1 MPSDVY
7 TELGKLCVY
16 THRGDFTVPRLYRFV
31 APRGVGVKLH
41 DMLKNP
47 EKLRNALIENWS
59 EYCEKKISA
68 SDAFPLMGELA
79 KYVAA
84 FDFTRVWY
92 LTPQEVLNQHRKT
105 KHWTRR
111 FPGEPPIRPDP
122 TPPPVDVQQHEL
134 VYLTKLLGAYAD
146 HTKQSVN
153 CVEDLKCL
161 PKLEKHLQRS
171 RSYFYSAEAL
181 ARFSRDQFKPGA
193 FEGVKQHIFD
203 GVVDTTMA
211 AYADGFQCVLAVTD
225 AAAKLPL
232 PQSDLNPYVSPAD
245 KKGFCHHLAND
256 DKLDWVQS

>member
-1 MPSDVY
+1 MVSSSSPA
-7 TELGKLCVY
+7 
-16 THRGDFTVPRLYRFV
+16 PYRFV

-47 EKLRNALIENWS
+47 EKLRKALIENWS
-59 EYCEKKISA
+59 EYCEQKISA
-68 SDAFPLMGELA
+68 SDAFPLMGNLA
-79 KYVAA
+79 AYVAA

-122 TPPPVDVQQHEL
+122 TPPPVDVQQREL

-146 HTKQSVN
+146 HTKQSVS
-153 CVEDLKCL
+153 CVEDLQDVC
-161 PKLEKHLQRS
+161 RS
-171 RSYFYSAEAL
+171 WRST
-181 ARFSRDQFKPGA
+181 FSVRGVTSTPRKPSHDSRVDQFKPGA

-225 AAAKLPL
+225 AGAKLPL

-256 DKLDWVQS
+256 DKLDWWQS